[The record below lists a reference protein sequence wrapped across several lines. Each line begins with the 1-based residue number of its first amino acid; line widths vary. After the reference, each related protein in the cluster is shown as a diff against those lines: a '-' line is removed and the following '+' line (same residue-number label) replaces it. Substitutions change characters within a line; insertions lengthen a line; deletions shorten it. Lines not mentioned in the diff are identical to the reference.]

1 MIRGE
6 QPHPFPPFA
15 SPWHFPPQSSRQS
28 HARHSIPPVFFPKC
42 PGPYHEYIA
51 EVRKLPLRE
60 KFQILEVI
68 WDDLSAHMEEMA
80 VSPSVSE
87 LLESRLER
95 IANGSAEV
103 HDWDTVKYSIGQ
115 R

>member
-1 MIRGE
+1 M
-6 QPHPFPPFA
+6 
-15 SPWHFPPQSSRQS
+15 S
-28 HARHSIPPVFFPKC
+28 
-42 PGPYHEYIA
+42 IA

-68 WDDLSAHMEEMA
+68 WDDLSVHMEEMA
-80 VSPSVSE
+80 VSPVVCD
-87 LLESRLER
+87 LLDSRLES

-103 HDWDTVKYSIGQ
+103 HDWDSVKFSIGQ